1 MKTFVQFTSMTASIN
16 CAKASITSMKT
27 SMEDFVEVASM
38 EALVEAFVEAPA
50 EVASVKAFI
59 LSTYSMQASTE
70 A

>member
-1 MKTFVQFTSMTASIN
+1 
-16 CAKASITSMKT
+16 
-27 SMEDFVEVASM
+27 MEDFVEVASM